1 MHDSLKMN
9 GDKNGVYM
17 QKNEKS
23 LVFDIV
29 VNTATGFV

>member
-9 GDKNGVYM
+9 GDNNGVYM
-17 QKNEKS
+17 QKNGES